1 MTRRNLSRE
10 HRSVAVAVVISGCVG
25 VVAAVLFHHSGAD
38 PSTAVIAG
46 GAAFGATMTL
56 VLEVLKY
63 LRGL

>member
-1 MTRRNLSRE
+1 MNRRKLSRE
-10 HRSVAVAVVISGCVG
+10 HRSVAAAVAISGGVG
-25 VVAAVLFHHSGAD
+25 VVAAVLFHHSGVD

-56 VLEVLKY
+56 ALEVLKY